1 MRIAVLEDSLIQ
13 QKRIRNL
20 LDLSHRLCFF
30 SAVEEYMESNFY
42 FDLLLLD
49 IELGSQ
55 NGIEFIKKHPDKQ
68 RFIVYVSSHSEAMAD
83 TFDTN
88 VLGFIIK
95 DRIED
100 ALVEKVNQVEQRIH
114 QLEKIELNLPY
125 ETRYV
130 YRDDILYFQIEN
142 GVFALLKDGTKLSLV
157 NETLKEIE
165 ATLSDSFV
173 RVNNNVLINFSKV
186 DYLDVKN
193 HKIIML
199 NGTIISVSVRR
210 WKKVKEHYIQMRTSI
225 WCASSVQLI

>member
-30 SAVEEYMESNFY
+30 CTVEEYMESNFY

-88 VLGFIIK
+88 VLGFVTK
-95 DRIED
+95 DRIEE

-114 QLEKIELNLPY
+114 QLEKIALSLPY

-165 ATLSDSFV
+165 AQLSDSFI

-199 NGTIISVSVRR
+199 EGTIISVSVRR

-225 WCASSVQLI
+225 

>member
-20 LDLSHRLCFF
+20 LDLNHRLCFF
-30 SAVEEYMESNFY
+30 CTVEEYMESNFY
-42 FDLLLLD
+42 YDLLLLD

-68 RFIVYVSSHSEAMAD
+68 RFIVYVSSHNETMAD

-88 VLGFIIK
+88 VLGFVTK
-95 DRIED
+95 NRIEE
-100 ALVEKVNQVEQRIH
+100 ALVKKVNQVEQRIH
-114 QLEKIELNLPY
+114 QLEKIALNLPY

-130 YRDDILYFQIEN
+130 YRDDILYFQIDN
-142 GVFALLKDGTKLSLV
+142 GIFVLLKDGTKLSLV

-173 RVNNNVLINFSKV
+173 RVNNNVLINFSKA

-199 NGTIISVSVRR
+199 DGTIISVSVRR

-225 WCASSVQLI
+225 

>member
-20 LDLSHRLCFF
+20 LDLNHRLCFF
-30 SAVEEYMESNFY
+30 CTVEEYMESNFY
-42 FDLLLLD
+42 LDLLLLD

-68 RFIVYVSSHSEAMAD
+68 RFIVYVSSHSESMAD

-88 VLGFIIK
+88 VLGFVTK
-95 DRIED
+95 NRIEE
-100 ALVEKVNQVEQRIH
+100 ALVKKVNQVENRIH

-130 YRDDILYFQIEN
+130 YRDDILYFKIEN
-142 GVFALLKDGTKLSLV
+142 GVFVLLKDGTKLSLV

-165 ATLSDSFV
+165 VTLSDSFA

-186 DYLDVKN
+186 DHLDVKN
-193 HKIIML
+193 HKIIMID
-199 NGTIISVSVRR
+199 GTIISVSVRR

-225 WCASSVQLI
+225 

>member
-1 MRIAVLEDSLIQ
+1 MRIAILEDSLIQ
-13 QKRIRNL
+13 QERIRNL
-20 LDLSHRLCFF
+20 LDLNHRLCFF
-30 SAVEEYMESNFY
+30 RTVEEYMESNFY

-49 IELGSQ
+49 IELENQ

-68 RFIVYVSSHSEAMAD
+68 RFIVYVSSHSEVMAD

-88 VLGFIIK
+88 VLGFVTK
-95 DRIED
+95 DRIEE
-100 ALVEKVNQVEQRIH
+100 ALVEKVNQVENRIH
-114 QLEKIELNLPY
+114 QLEKIALSLPY

-142 GVFALLKDGTKLSLV
+142 SIFVLLKDGTKLSLV

-165 ATLSDSFV
+165 TTLSDSFV

-186 DYLDVKN
+186 DHLDVKN

-199 NGTIISVSVRR
+199 DGTIISVSVRR

-225 WCASSVQLI
+225 

>member
-1 MRIAVLEDSLIQ
+1 
-13 QKRIRNL
+13 
-20 LDLSHRLCFF
+20 
-30 SAVEEYMESNFY
+30 MESNSY

-49 IELGSQ
+49 IELGNQ

-68 RFIVYVSSHSEAMAD
+68 RFIVYVSSHSESMAD

-88 VLGFIIK
+88 VLGFVTK
-95 DRIED
+95 DRIEE
-100 ALVEKVNQVEQRIH
+100 ALVKKVNQVEQRIH
-114 QLEKIELNLPY
+114 QLEKIALNLPY

-142 GVFALLKDGTKLSLV
+142 GIFVLLKDGTKLSLV

-165 ATLSDSFV
+165 AQLSDSFI

-225 WCASSVQLI
+225 

>member
-30 SAVEEYMESNFY
+30 STVEEYMESNFY

-49 IELGSQ
+49 IELGNQ

-68 RFIVYVSSHSEAMAD
+68 HFIVYVSSHSEAMAD

-88 VLGFIIK
+88 VLGFVTK
-95 DRIED
+95 DRIEE

-114 QLEKIELNLPY
+114 QLEKIALNLPY

-165 ATLSDSFV
+165 AQLSDSFI
-173 RVNNNVLINFSKV
+173 RVNNNW
-186 DYLDVKN
+186 YYVK
-193 HKIIML
+193 
-199 NGTIISVSVRR
+199 
-210 WKKVKEHYIQMRTSI
+210 KKDS
-225 WCASSVQLI
+225 

>member
-1 MRIAVLEDSLIQ
+1 MRIAILEDSLIQ
-13 QKRIRNL
+13 QERIRNL

-68 RFIVYVSSHSEAMAD
+68 RFIVYVSSHSESMAD

-88 VLGFIIK
+88 VLGFITK
-95 DRIED
+95 ERIED

-142 GVFALLKDGTKLSLV
+142 GVFVLLKDGTKLSLV

-165 ATLSDSFV
+165 AQLSDSFI

-225 WCASSVQLI
+225 

>member
-1 MRIAVLEDSLIQ
+1 MRIAILEDSLIQ
-13 QKRIRNL
+13 QERIRNL
-20 LDLSHRLCFF
+20 LDLNHRLCFF
-30 SAVEEYMESNFY
+30 RTVEEYMESNFY

-49 IELGSQ
+49 IELENQ

-68 RFIVYVSSHSEAMAD
+68 RFIVYVSSHSEVMAD
-83 TFDTN
+83 AFDTN
-88 VLGFIIK
+88 VLGFVTK
-95 DRIED
+95 DRIEE
-100 ALVEKVNQVEQRIH
+100 ALVEKVNQVENRIH
-114 QLEKIELNLPY
+114 QLEKIALSLPY

-142 GVFALLKDGTKLSLV
+142 SIFVLLKDGTKLSLV

-165 ATLSDSFV
+165 TTLSDSFV

-186 DYLDVKN
+186 DHLDVKN

-199 NGTIISVSVRR
+199 DGTIISVSVRR

-225 WCASSVQLI
+225 

>member
-49 IELGSQ
+49 IELGNQ

-88 VLGFIIK
+88 VLGFVTK
-95 DRIED
+95 NRIEEV
-100 ALVEKVNQVEQRIH
+100 LVEKVNQVEQRIH

-225 WCASSVQLI
+225 

>member
-13 QKRIRNL
+13 QERIRNL

-30 SAVEEYMESNFY
+30 CTVEEYMESNYY

-68 RFIVYVSSHSEAMAD
+68 RFIVYVSSHSETMAD

-88 VLGFIIK
+88 VLGFITK
-95 DRIED
+95 ERIED
-100 ALVEKVNQVEQRIH
+100 ALVEKVNQVEKRIH
-114 QLEKIELNLPY
+114 QLEKIALSLPY

-130 YRDDILYFQIEN
+130 YRDDILYFQIDN

-165 ATLSDSFV
+165 AMLSDSFV

-225 WCASSVQLI
+225 

>member
-1 MRIAVLEDSLIQ
+1 
-13 QKRIRNL
+13 
-20 LDLSHRLCFF
+20 
-30 SAVEEYMESNFY
+30 
-42 FDLLLLD
+42 
-49 IELGSQ
+49 
-55 NGIEFIKKHPDKQ
+55 
-68 RFIVYVSSHSEAMAD
+68 MAD

-114 QLEKIELNLPY
+114 QLEKIALNLPY

-130 YRDDILYFQIEN
+130 YRDDILYFQIDN
-142 GVFALLKDGTKLSLV
+142 GIFVLLKDGTKLSLV

-165 ATLSDSFV
+165 AQLSDSFI
-173 RVNNNVLINFSKV
+173 RVNNNVLINFSKI

-225 WCASSVQLI
+225 

>member
-30 SAVEEYMESNFY
+30 CTVEEYMESNFY

-49 IELGSQ
+49 IELRNQ

-68 RFIVYVSSHSEAMAD
+68 RFIVYVSSHSETMAD

-88 VLGFIIK
+88 VLGFVTK
-95 DRIED
+95 NRIEE
-100 ALVEKVNQVEQRIH
+100 ALVKKVNQVENRIH

-130 YRDDILYFQIEN
+130 YRDDILYFQIDN
-142 GVFALLKDGTKLSLV
+142 GIFFLLKDGTKLSLV

-165 ATLSDSFV
+165 AQLSDSFI

-186 DYLDVKN
+186 DYLDVNN

-225 WCASSVQLI
+225 

>member
-1 MRIAVLEDSLIQ
+1 MRIAILEDSLIQ
-13 QKRIRNL
+13 QERIRNL
-20 LDLSHRLCFF
+20 LDLNHRLCFF
-30 SAVEEYMESNFY
+30 RTVEEYMKSNFY

-55 NGIEFIKKHPDKQ
+55 NGIEFIKRHPDKQ
-68 RFIVYVSSHSEAMAD
+68 RFIVYVSSHSETMAD

-88 VLGFIIK
+88 VLGFVTK
-95 DRIED
+95 NRIEE
-100 ALVEKVNQVEQRIH
+100 ALVKKVNQVEQRIH

-130 YRDDILYFQIEN
+130 YRDDILYFQIDN
-142 GVFALLKDGTKLSLV
+142 GIFVLLKDGTKLSLV

-165 ATLSDSFV
+165 AQLSDSFI

-225 WCASSVQLI
+225 

>member
-1 MRIAVLEDSLIQ
+1 MRIAILEDSLIQ
-13 QKRIRNL
+13 QERIRNL

-30 SAVEEYMESNFY
+30 CTVEEYMESNFY
-42 FDLLLLD
+42 YDLLLLD

-68 RFIVYVSSHSEAMAD
+68 RFIVYVSSHSESMAD

-88 VLGFIIK
+88 VLGFITK
-95 DRIED
+95 ERIED
-100 ALVEKVNQVEQRIH
+100 ALVEKVKQVEQRIH
-114 QLEKIELNLPY
+114 QLEKIALSLPY

-130 YRDDILYFQIEN
+130 YRDDILYFQIDN
-142 GVFALLKDGTKLSLV
+142 GVFVLLRDGTKLSLV

-199 NGTIISVSVRR
+199 DGTIISVSVRR

-225 WCASSVQLI
+225 

>member
-13 QKRIRNL
+13 QERIRNL

-30 SAVEEYMESNFY
+30 SAVEEYVKSNFY

-49 IELGSQ
+49 IELGTQ

-225 WCASSVQLI
+225 

>member
-20 LDLSHRLCFF
+20 LDLNHRLCFF
-30 SAVEEYMESNFY
+30 CTVEEYMESNFY

-55 NGIEFIKKHPDKQ
+55 NGIEFIKKHSDKQ

-114 QLEKIELNLPY
+114 QLERIALNLPY
-125 ETRYV
+125 ETGYV
-130 YRDDILYFQIEN
+130 YRDDILYFQIDN
-142 GVFALLKDGTKLSLV
+142 GIFVLLKDGTKLSLV

-165 ATLSDSFV
+165 GMVSDSFV

-225 WCASSVQLI
+225 

>member
-49 IELGSQ
+49 IELGTQ

-68 RFIVYVSSHSEAMAD
+68 RVIVYVSSHSEAMAD

-225 WCASSVQLI
+225 

>member
-20 LDLSHRLCFF
+20 LDLNHRLCFF
-30 SAVEEYMESNFY
+30 CTVEEYMESNFY
-42 FDLLLLD
+42 YDLLLLD
-49 IELGSQ
+49 IELESQ

-68 RFIVYVSSHSEAMAD
+68 RFIVYVSSHSESMAD

-88 VLGFIIK
+88 VLGFVTK
-95 DRIED
+95 NRIEE
-100 ALVEKVNQVEQRIH
+100 ALVKKVNQVENRIH

-130 YRDDILYFQIEN
+130 YRDDILYFKIEN
-142 GVFALLKDGTKLSLV
+142 GVFVLLKDGTKLSLV

-165 ATLSDSFV
+165 ATLSDSFA

-186 DYLDVKN
+186 DHLDVKN

-225 WCASSVQLI
+225 

>member
-88 VLGFIIK
+88 VLGFITK
-95 DRIED
+95 ERIED

-114 QLEKIELNLPY
+114 QLEKIALNLPY

-142 GVFALLKDGTKLSLV
+142 GVFVLLKDGTKLSLV

-165 ATLSDSFV
+165 AQLSDSFI
-173 RVNNNVLINFSKV
+173 RVNNFSKV
-186 DYLDVKN
+186 DYLDVNN

-210 WKKVKEHYIQMRTSI
+210 WKKVKEHYIQIRTSI
-225 WCASSVQLI
+225 

>member
-13 QKRIRNL
+13 QERIRNL
-20 LDLSHRLCFF
+20 LDLNHRLCFF
-30 SAVEEYMESNFY
+30 RTVEEYMESNFY

-49 IELGSQ
+49 IELRNQ

-68 RFIVYVSSHSEAMAD
+68 RFIVYVSSHSETMAD

-88 VLGFIIK
+88 VLGFVTK
-95 DRIED
+95 DRIEE
-100 ALVEKVNQVEQRIH
+100 ALVKKVNQVEQRIH
-114 QLEKIELNLPY
+114 QLEKIALNLPY

-130 YRDDILYFQIEN
+130 YSDDILYFQIDN
-142 GVFALLKDGTKLSLV
+142 GIFVLLKDGTKLSLV

-225 WCASSVQLI
+225 

>member
-13 QKRIRNL
+13 QERIRNL

-49 IELGSQ
+49 IELVSQ

-68 RFIVYVSSHSEAMAD
+68 RFIVYVSSHSETMAD

-88 VLGFIIK
+88 VLGFVTK
-95 DRIED
+95 NRIEEV
-100 ALVEKVNQVEQRIH
+100 LVEKVNQVENRIH
-114 QLEKIELNLPY
+114 QLEKIALSLPY

-130 YRDDILYFQIEN
+130 YRDDILYFQIDN
-142 GVFALLKDGTKLSLV
+142 GIFVLLKDGTKLSLV

-165 ATLSDSFV
+165 ITLSDSFV

-186 DYLDVKN
+186 DHLDVKN

-199 NGTIISVSVRR
+199 DGTIISVSVRR
-210 WKKVKEHYIQMRTSI
+210 WKKVKEHYIQMRTCI
-225 WCASSVQLI
+225 

>member
-20 LDLSHRLCFF
+20 LDLNHRLCFF
-30 SAVEEYMESNFY
+30 CTVEEYMESNFY

-68 RFIVYVSSHSEAMAD
+68 RFIVYVSSHSEVMAD

-88 VLGFIIK
+88 VLGFVTK
-95 DRIED
+95 NRIEEV
-100 ALVEKVNQVEQRIH
+100 LVEKVKQVENRIH
-114 QLEKIELNLPY
+114 QLEKIALSLPY

-142 GVFALLKDGTKLSLV
+142 GIFVLLKDGTKLSLV

-165 ATLSDSFV
+165 TTLSDSFV

-186 DYLDVKN
+186 DHLDVKN

-199 NGTIISVSVRR
+199 DGTIISVSVRR
-210 WKKVKEHYIQMRTSI
+210 WKKVKEHYIQTRTSI
-225 WCASSVQLI
+225 

>member
-49 IELGSQ
+49 IELGTQ

-130 YRDDILYFQIEN
+130 YRDDILYFQIDN
-142 GVFALLKDGTKLSLV
+142 GIFVLLKDGTKLSLV

-225 WCASSVQLI
+225 

>member
-13 QKRIRNL
+13 QERIRNL

-30 SAVEEYMESNFY
+30 CTVEEYMESNSY
-42 FDLLLLD
+42 YDLLLLD

-68 RFIVYVSSHSEAMAD
+68 RFIVYVSSHSETMAD

-88 VLGFIIK
+88 VLGFVTK
-95 DRIED
+95 DRIEE
-100 ALVEKVNQVEQRIH
+100 ALVKKVNQVEQRIH
-114 QLEKIELNLPY
+114 QLEKIALNLLY

-130 YRDDILYFQIEN
+130 YRDDILYFQIDN
-142 GVFALLKDGTKLSLV
+142 GIFVLLKDGTKLSLV

-225 WCASSVQLI
+225 

>member
-13 QKRIRNL
+13 QERIRNL
-20 LDLSHRLCFF
+20 LDLNHRLCFF
-30 SAVEEYMESNFY
+30 RTVEEYMESNFY

-49 IELGSQ
+49 IELGNQ

-83 TFDTN
+83 TFDIN
-88 VLGFIIK
+88 VLGFVTK
-95 DRIED
+95 DRIEE
-100 ALVEKVNQVEQRIH
+100 ALVEKVNQVENRIH
-114 QLEKIELNLPY
+114 QLEKIALSLPY

-142 GVFALLKDGTKLSLV
+142 SIFVLLKDGTKLSLV

-165 ATLSDSFV
+165 TTLSDSFV

-186 DYLDVKN
+186 DHLDVKN

-199 NGTIISVSVRR
+199 DGTVISVSVRR

-225 WCASSVQLI
+225 

>member
-20 LDLSHRLCFF
+20 LDLNHRLCFF
-30 SAVEEYMESNFY
+30 CTVEEYMESNFY
-42 FDLLLLD
+42 YDLLLLD

-68 RFIVYVSSHSEAMAD
+68 RFIVYVSSHSETMAD

-88 VLGFIIK
+88 VLGFVTK
-95 DRIED
+95 NRIEE
-100 ALVEKVNQVEQRIH
+100 ALVKKVNQVEQRIH
-114 QLEKIELNLPY
+114 QLEKIVLNLPY

-142 GVFALLKDGTKLSLV
+142 GVFVLLKDGTKLSLV

-165 ATLSDSFV
+165 TTLSDSFV
-173 RVNNNVLINFSKV
+173 RVNNNVLINFSKA

-199 NGTIISVSVRR
+199 DGTIISVSVRR

-225 WCASSVQLI
+225 

>member
-13 QKRIRNL
+13 QERIRNL
-20 LDLSHRLCFF
+20 LDLNHRLCFF
-30 SAVEEYMESNFY
+30 RTVEEYMESNFY

-49 IELGSQ
+49 IELGNQ

-83 TFDTN
+83 TFDIN
-88 VLGFIIK
+88 VLGFVTK
-95 DRIED
+95 DRIEE
-100 ALVEKVNQVEQRIH
+100 ALVEKVNQVENRIH
-114 QLEKIELNLPY
+114 QLEKIALSLPY

-142 GVFALLKDGTKLSLV
+142 SIFVLLKDGTKLSLV

-165 ATLSDSFV
+165 TTLSDSFV

-186 DYLDVKN
+186 DHLDVKN

-199 NGTIISVSVRR
+199 DGTIVSVSVRR

-225 WCASSVQLI
+225 

>member
-1 MRIAVLEDSLIQ
+1 MRIAILEDSLIQ
-13 QKRIRNL
+13 QERIRNL
-20 LDLSHRLCFF
+20 LDLNHRLCFF

-49 IELGSQ
+49 IELENQ

-68 RFIVYVSSHSEAMAD
+68 RFIVYVSSHSEVMAD

-88 VLGFIIK
+88 VLGFVTK
-95 DRIED
+95 NRIEEV
-100 ALVEKVNQVEQRIH
+100 LVEKVNQVENRIH
-114 QLEKIELNLPY
+114 QLEKIALSLPY
-125 ETRYV
+125 KTRYV

-142 GVFALLKDGTKLSLV
+142 GIFVLLKDGTKLSLV

-199 NGTIISVSVRR
+199 DGTIISVSVRR

-225 WCASSVQLI
+225 

>member
-1 MRIAVLEDSLIQ
+1 MRIAILEDSLIQ
-13 QKRIRNL
+13 QERVRNL

-30 SAVEEYMESNFY
+30 STVEEYVKSNFY

-55 NGIEFIKKHPDKQ
+55 NGIEFIKKYPDKQ
-68 RFIVYVSSHSEAMAD
+68 RFIIYVSSHSEAMAD

-88 VLGFIIK
+88 VLGFVTK
-95 DRIED
+95 DRIEE
-100 ALVEKVNQVEQRIH
+100 ALVEKVNQVENRIH
-114 QLEKIELNLPY
+114 QLEKIALSLPY

-130 YRDDILYFQIEN
+130 YRDDILYFQIDN
-142 GVFALLKDGTKLSLV
+142 GIFVLLKDGMKLSLV

-165 ATLSDSFV
+165 ATLSDSFI
-173 RVNNNVLINFSKV
+173 RVNNHMLINFSKV

-199 NGTIISVSVRR
+199 DGMIISVSVRR

-225 WCASSVQLI
+225 

>member
-13 QKRIRNL
+13 QERIRNL

-49 IELGSQ
+49 IELGTQ
-55 NGIEFIKKHPDKQ
+55 NGIEIIKKHPDKQ

-142 GVFALLKDGTKLSLV
+142 GVFVLLKDGTKLSLV

-165 ATLSDSFV
+165 AQLSDSFV

-199 NGTIISVSVRR
+199 EGTIISVSVRR

-225 WCASSVQLI
+225 

>member
-49 IELGSQ
+49 IELGTQ

-88 VLGFIIK
+88 VLGLIIK

-225 WCASSVQLI
+225 

>member
-30 SAVEEYMESNFY
+30 CTVEEYMESNFY

-88 VLGFIIK
+88 VLGFVTK
-95 DRIED
+95 DRIEE

-114 QLEKIELNLPY
+114 QLEKIALSLPY

-165 ATLSDSFV
+165 AQLSDSFI

-225 WCASSVQLI
+225 

>member
-1 MRIAVLEDSLIQ
+1 MRIAILEDSLIQ

-20 LDLSHRLCFF
+20 LDLNHRLCFF
-30 SAVEEYMESNFY
+30 RTVEEYMESNYY

-88 VLGFIIK
+88 VLGFVTK
-95 DRIED
+95 NRIEE
-100 ALVEKVNQVEQRIH
+100 ALVKKVNQVEQRIH
-114 QLEKIELNLPY
+114 QLEKIALSLPY

-142 GVFALLKDGTKLSLV
+142 GVFVLLKDGTKLSLV

-199 NGTIISVSVRR
+199 DGTIVSVSVRR

-225 WCASSVQLI
+225 

>member
-20 LDLSHRLCFF
+20 LNLSHRLCFF
-30 SAVEEYMESNFY
+30 CTVEEYIESNFY
-42 FDLLLLD
+42 YDLLLLD

-68 RFIVYVSSHSEAMAD
+68 RFIVYVSSHSETMAD

-88 VLGFIIK
+88 VLGFVTK
-95 DRIED
+95 NRIEEV
-100 ALVEKVNQVEQRIH
+100 LVEKVNQVEQRIH
-114 QLEKIELNLPY
+114 QLEKIALSLPY

-130 YRDDILYFQIEN
+130 YRDDILYFQIDN
-142 GVFALLKDGTKLSLV
+142 GVFVLLKDGTKLSLV

-225 WCASSVQLI
+225 

>member
-49 IELGSQ
+49 IELGNQ

-88 VLGFIIK
+88 VLGFVTK
-95 DRIED
+95 DRIEE
-100 ALVEKVNQVEQRIH
+100 ALVKKVNQVEQRIH
-114 QLEKIELNLPY
+114 QLEKIALSLPY

-142 GVFALLKDGTKLSLV
+142 GVFVLLKDGTKLSLV

-165 ATLSDSFV
+165 AQLSDSFI

-199 NGTIISVSVRR
+199 DGTIISVSVRR
-210 WKKVKEHYIQMRTSI
+210 WKKVREHYIQMRTSI
-225 WCASSVQLI
+225 

>member
-13 QKRIRNL
+13 QERIRNL

-30 SAVEEYMESNFY
+30 SAVEEYMESHFY

-88 VLGFIIK
+88 VLGFVTK
-95 DRIED
+95 DRIDE

-114 QLEKIELNLPY
+114 QLEKIALNLPY

-165 ATLSDSFV
+165 AQLSDSFI

-199 NGTIISVSVRR
+199 EGTIISVSVRR

-225 WCASSVQLI
+225 

>member
-20 LDLSHRLCFF
+20 LDLNHRLCFF
-30 SAVEEYMESNFY
+30 STVEEYMESNFY

-49 IELGSQ
+49 IELGNQ
-55 NGIEFIKKHPDKQ
+55 NGIEFIKKHPDKHH
-68 RFIVYVSSHSEAMAD
+68 FIVYVSSHSEAMAD

-88 VLGFIIK
+88 VLGFVTK
-95 DRIED
+95 DRIEE

-114 QLEKIELNLPY
+114 QLEKIALSLPY

-165 ATLSDSFV
+165 AQLSDSFI

-225 WCASSVQLI
+225 

>member
-49 IELGSQ
+49 IELGNQ

-83 TFDTN
+83 TFDIN
-88 VLGFIIK
+88 VLGFVTK
-95 DRIED
+95 DRIEE
-100 ALVEKVNQVEQRIH
+100 ALVEKVNQVENRIH
-114 QLEKIELNLPY
+114 QLEKIALSLPY

-130 YRDDILYFQIEN
+130 YRDDILYFQIDN
-142 GVFALLKDGTKLSLV
+142 GIFVLLKDGTKLSLV

-165 ATLSDSFV
+165 VTLSDSFV

-199 NGTIISVSVRR
+199 DGTIISVSVRR
-210 WKKVKEHYIQMRTSI
+210 WKKVKEHYIQMRTNI
-225 WCASSVQLI
+225 